1 LDASLKKEL
10 QKTAVRVR
18 RLALT
23 GIYNAKSGHPGGSFS
38 IADTLTYLY
47 MHRMNVDPKKPSMP
61 GRDRL
66 VLSKGHCAP
75 ALYAI
80 LAIRGFFGESEL
92 ETLRHLGA
100 MLQGHPDMKRVP
112 GIDMSTGSLGQG
124 ISAACGMALAAK
136 LDSSP
141 AKVYAILGDG
151 ELQEGEVWEAAMFAA
166 HNKLDNLVAVVDN
179 NGLQIDGKIYD
190 ICSPA
195 PIDEKFEAFGWR
207 VIKAD
212 GHDFDSLERAFDEAE
227 TVQYQP
233 VVIIQSSVKGKG
245 VSFMENNAN
254 WHGVAPNEAE
264 FALAMNE
271 LTVE

>member
-1 LDASLKKEL
+1 
-10 QKTAVRVR
+10 
-18 RLALT
+18 
-23 GIYNAKSGHPGGSFS
+23 
-38 IADTLTYLY
+38 
-47 MHRMNVDPKKPSMP
+47 
-61 GRDRL
+61 
-66 VLSKGHCAP
+66 
-75 ALYAI
+75 
-80 LAIRGFFGESEL
+80 
-92 ETLRHLGA
+92 
-100 MLQGHPDMKRVP
+100 
-112 GIDMSTGSLGQG
+112 
-124 ISAACGMALAAK
+124 
-136 LDSSP
+136 
-141 AKVYAILGDG
+141 
-151 ELQEGEVWEAAMFAA
+151 MFAA